1 MRPPFQASVSKR
13 NATLLKRMS
22 LLASVRLALSSAL
35 LKTAAYG
42 HFTLKVSM
50 VTVTLALLCHAI
62 SKITLSE
69 NHHKENCTQ
78 KDKAN

>member
-1 MRPPFQASVSKR
+1 MVLPT
-13 NATLLKRMS
+13 TLLKRMS
-22 LLASVRLALSSAL
+22 LLASVRLALSLTL

-42 HFTLKVSM
+42 HFTWKVSM

-62 SKITLSE
+62 RQITLSE
-69 NHHKENCTQ
+69 NHHGENCTQ